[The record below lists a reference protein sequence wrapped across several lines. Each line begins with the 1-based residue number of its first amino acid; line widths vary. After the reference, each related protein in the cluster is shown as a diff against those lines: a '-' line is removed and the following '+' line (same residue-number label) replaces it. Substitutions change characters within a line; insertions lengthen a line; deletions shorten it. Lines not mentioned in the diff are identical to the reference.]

1 MLCLLG
7 PGDLALVAAIVSVA
21 ACAQMVSG
29 FGFALMAVPLMGL
42 AIDLKTAVVISTICG
57 TASNTYQA
65 INAGHDRDP
74 RLVRVLTTTSFL
86 GMPLGFVLLDRI
98 DVDFLRVV
106 IGIVVLVALLAVLRS
121 SSGVALG
128 GRFLEVLAGFVSGVL
143 ATSTSTNG
151 PPLVLLLRARGLS
164 RRYFAP
170 PSTQCSAS
178 SLSPASSSLRSAH
191 DSPARHWWE
200 LWSPYRVSASVCMRA
215 GAYVGRCTPACFG
228 GSSSGCSRQQRSV
241 RSCRAWSRRQCP
253 GPNHSIQASLSRVR

>member
-65 INAGHDRDP
+65 INDGHDRDR

-106 IGIVVLVALLAVLRS
+106 IGIVVLLALVAVLRS
-121 SSGVALG
+121 SSGTVLG

-151 PPLVLLLRARGLS
+151 PPLVLLLRSRGLS
-164 RRYFAP
+164 PEVFRATINTVFSIVAFVSIIIFAFGARLTGEALVGTVVAIP
-170 PSTQCSAS
+170 GLGIGMYAGWRLRGAMDPGVFWRIVVGLLTATAIS
-178 SLSPASSSLRSAH
+178 SI
-191 DSPARHWWE
+191 
-200 LWSPYRVSASVCMRA
+200 VSGLV
-215 GAYVGRCTPACFG
+215 
-228 GSSSGCSRQQRSV
+228 
-241 RSCRAWSRRQCP
+241 
-253 GPNHSIQASLSRVR
+253 

>member
-65 INAGHDRDP
+65 INAGHDRDR

-164 RRYFAP
+164 PEVFRATINTVFSIVAFASIIIFAFGARLTGEALVGTVVAVP
-170 PSTQCSAS
+170 GLGIGMYAGWRLRGAMHPGVFWRIVVGLLTATAIS
-178 SLSPASSSLRSAH
+178 SI
-191 DSPARHWWE
+191 
-200 LWSPYRVSASVCMRA
+200 VSGLV
-215 GAYVGRCTPACFG
+215 
-228 GSSSGCSRQQRSV
+228 
-241 RSCRAWSRRQCP
+241 
-253 GPNHSIQASLSRVR
+253 